1 MSNGARTPADEK
13 HRANFVALVLL
24 LRELAQGLLVDGR
37 AAEARGLIDSIE
49 ALKVKTKGNL
59 SEEETRFLEDVLY
72 GLHLAAV
79 KAPEKAPEKAAGEV
93 AGEPNATTPG
103 SEPEPQG
110 QAQP

>member
-24 LRELAQGLLVDGR
+24 LRELAQGLLADGR

-59 SEEETRFLEDVLY
+59 SDEETRFLEDVLY

-79 KAPEKAPEKAAGEV
+79 KAPEKTAEKAAE
-93 AGEPNATTPG
+93 EPTTTTPG